1 MTGARSSRSLGDD
14 TVQSGQGSTAKSV
27 LFSVFLFAV
36 GFGMMMPA
44 LPALIL
50 TIEDVSLSQATLLGG
65 YVAASYAFFQFLL
78 GPLMGNLSD
87 RFGRRPVLLACIAG
101 FALDLLIMGIAPSIL
116 WLFIGR
122 SLAGGFGMIFG
133 PANAI
138 MADIT
143 PAESRTKS
151 FGLTGAAFGVGLI
164 FGPALGGLLGEM
176 GVRIPFLVSAAI
188 MVVNLLITWWR
199 VPETLEPQSRRPF
212 EIKRANPLG
221 SITSLS
227 STSGLLNLCLVL
239 IFWQMSFAIYQTTW
253 LFFSS
258 IQYGWDSSTIG
269 LSLAIIGI
277 SVVIVQGMLM
287 GRLVQKVGER
297 KTAQIGI
304 LVAIFTSAGFMM
316 TDIGTIALILCAFV
330 GLQAMAVPS
339 IIGMMSR
346 RLSEETQGELQGF
359 FSSATA
365 LAALLAPLIYNSSL
379 SYFTGPAAPMLFAGI
394 PFLLSAVLAALTI
407 AVLVFGK
414 RQSTSRMTR
423 EL

>member
-1 MTGARSSRSLGDD
+1 LTDISSSQPANGD
-14 TVQSGQGSTAKSV
+14 TVRSGSSNTAKSV

-50 TIEDVSLSQATLLGG
+50 AIEDVSLSEATLLGG

-78 GPLMGNLSD
+78 RPLMGNLSD
-87 RFGRRPVLLACIAG
+87 LFGRRPIFLACIAG
-101 FALDLLIMGIAPSIL
+101 FALDLLIMGIAPSIF

-164 FGPALGGLLGEM
+164 FGPALGGLLGDL
-176 GVRIPFLVSAAI
+176 GVRIPFLVGAAI
-188 MVVNLLITWWR
+188 MVVNLLIAWWR
-199 VPETLEPQSRRPF
+199 IPETLDPQSRRPF

-227 STSGLLNLCLVL
+227 STPGLLSLCLVL

-258 IQYGWDSSTIG
+258 IKYGWDSGTIG

-277 SVVIVQGMLM
+277 SVVIVQGLLM
-287 GRLVQKVGER
+287 GRLVQRLGEKR
-297 KTAQIGI
+297 TTCIAI
-304 LVAIFTSAGFMM
+304 LVAIFTSAGFMVI
-316 TDIGTIALILCAFV
+316 DISAIALILCAFV

-339 IIGMMSR
+339 VIGMMSR

-365 LAALLAPLIYNSSL
+365 LAALLAPLMYNSSL
-379 SYFTGPAAPMLFAGI
+379 SYFTGTSAPVQFAGI
-394 PFLLSAVLAALTI
+394 PFLLSTVLAALTI
-407 AVLVFGK
+407 AILIFGK
-414 RQSTSRMTR
+414 SRSTSGIVR
-423 EL
+423 

>member
-1 MTGARSSRSLGDD
+1 MIDSVGLPNTGNIS
-14 TVQSGQGSTAKSV
+14 KSV

-50 TIEDVSLSQATLLGG
+50 TIENVSMSEATLLGG

-87 RFGRRPVLLACIAG
+87 RFGRRPIFLACIAG
-101 FALDLLIMGIAPSIL
+101 FALDLLIMGIAPSIF
-116 WLFIGR
+116 WLFVGR

-143 PAESRTKS
+143 PAKSRTKS

-164 FGPALGGLLGEM
+164 FGPALGGLLGDL
-176 GVRIPFLVSAAI
+176 GVRIPFLVGAAI
-188 MVVNLLITWWR
+188 MLVNLLVAWWR
-199 VPETLEPQSRRPF
+199 IPETLNPLSRRSF
-212 EIKRANPLG
+212 EIQRANPLG

-227 STSGLLNLCLVL
+227 STSGLFNLCMVL

-258 IQYGWDSSTIG
+258 IKFGWDSGTIG

-277 SVVIVQGMLM
+277 SVVIAQGLLM
-287 GRLVQKVGER
+287 GRLVQKLGE
-297 KTAQIGI
+297 KGTAWIAI
-304 LVAIFTSAGFMM
+304 LVAVFTSGGFMVI
-316 TDIGTIALILCAFV
+316 DSGAIALILCAFV

-359 FSSATA
+359 VSSATA

-379 SYFTGPAAPMLFAGI
+379 SYFTGAGAPVQFAGI
-394 PFLLSAVLAALTI
+394 PFLLSAVLTTLTVVI
-407 AVLVFGK
+407 LIFGK
-414 RQSTSRMTR
+414 SPSTGEIPR
-423 EL
+423 